1 MDHIYLNV
9 VSLNL
14 LVWEQEVGGA
24 SEESE
29 RTVGRVAAAVGQS
42 GEGEELAGIC
52 PGQAEDQP
60 EEGGEPDLGGGGPL
74 SEVW

>member
-1 MDHIYLNV
+1 MNRINLNV

-14 LVWEQEVGGA
+14 LVWEQEAGGA
-24 SEESE
+24 SEESA
-29 RTVGRVAAAVGQS
+29 RTAGRAAAAVGQS
-42 GEGEELAGIC
+42 GEGEELPGIC
-52 PGQAEDQP
+52 PGQAQDQP